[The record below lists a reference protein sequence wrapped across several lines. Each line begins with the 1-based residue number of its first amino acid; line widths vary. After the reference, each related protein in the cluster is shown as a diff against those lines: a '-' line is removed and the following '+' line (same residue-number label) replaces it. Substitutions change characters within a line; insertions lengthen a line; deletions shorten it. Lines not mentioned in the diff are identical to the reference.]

1 MDVWIV
7 WLVLTAALG
16 FAELF
21 TLSAALGLL
30 GGAALLAAGAAALGA
45 PVPVQLL
52 VFAAGSATGI
62 WLVRPVVLR
71 HLHAEPTEQFGVDAL
86 VGRTAHVVREISS
99 QGGTVRIDGEEWSAR
114 PCDPH
119 DVTRVPIRRLLT
131 IRAAITCRP
140 QPPHSSRAQARS
152 SGSFNVCARYAC

>member
-7 WLVLTAALG
+7 WLLLAAVLG
-16 FAELF
+16 VAELF

-30 GGAALLAAGAAALGA
+30 GGAAVVTAGAAALGA

-52 VFAAGSATGI
+52 VFAAGSATAI

-71 HLHAEPTEQFGVDAL
+71 HLHAPPAQRFGVDAL
-86 VGRTAHVVREISS
+86 VGRSAQVVREISS
-99 QGGTVRIDGEEWSAR
+99 NGGTVRIDGEEWTAR

-119 DVTRVPIRRLLT
+119 DPAYVIPAGATVSVMAIRGATALVY
-131 IRAAITCRP
+131 P
-140 QPPHSSRAQARS
+140 QE
-152 SGSFNVCARYAC
+152 

>member
-1 MDVWIV
+1 MDVWLV
-7 WLVLTAALG
+7 WLLLAVVLGA
-16 FAELF
+16 AELF

-30 GGAALLAAGAAALGA
+30 GGAAVVTAGAAALGA

-52 VFAAGSATGI
+52 VFAAGSAAAI

-71 HLHAEPTEQFGVDAL
+71 HLHAPPVQRFGVDAL
-86 VGRTAHVVREISS
+86 VGRTARVVHEVSS

-119 DVTRVPIRRLLT
+119 DPAYVIPAGATVSVMAIRGATALVY
-131 IRAAITCRP
+131 P
-140 QPPHSSRAQARS
+140 QE
-152 SGSFNVCARYAC
+152 

>member
-7 WLVLTAALG
+7 WLLLAVVLGA
-16 FAELF
+16 AELF

-30 GGAALLAAGAAALGA
+30 GGAAVVTAGAAALGA

-52 VFAAGSATGI
+52 VFTAGSAAAI

-71 HLHAEPTEQFGVDAL
+71 HLYAPPVQRFGVDAL
-86 VGRTAHVVREISS
+86 VGRTAQVVREVSTH
-99 QGGTVRIDGEEWSAR
+99 GGTVRIDGEEWSAR

-119 DVTRVPIRRLLT
+119 DPAYVIPAGATVSVMAIRGATALVY
-131 IRAAITCRP
+131 P
-140 QPPHSSRAQARS
+140 QE
-152 SGSFNVCARYAC
+152 